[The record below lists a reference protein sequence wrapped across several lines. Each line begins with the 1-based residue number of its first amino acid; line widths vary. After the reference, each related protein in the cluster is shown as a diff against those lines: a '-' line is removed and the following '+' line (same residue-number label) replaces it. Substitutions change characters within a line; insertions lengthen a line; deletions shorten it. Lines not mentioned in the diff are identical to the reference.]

1 MRTKFQ
7 IILPIRKVR
16 AEEFPKNGF
25 TLIEIILVVMI
36 MGILSALA
44 IPQFQRLTLKAK
56 QKEASI
62 LVSTYLNAVKMHYTE
77 NGTLPLDSAAL
88 SNYISV
94 VGCYTFG
101 AKWCQADKPSGKNPQ
116 LFIKYDG
123 INGPSVDRLHS
134 VSGNY
139 HVFWEVF
146 WAKGRDTGAQWKIA
160 AIPIDSSNGYFSM
173 NGYEVRGCFNVKT
186 GVQKIWN
193 DNVNPA
199 KLKSIPYE
207 NYYPKNMARERV
219 RETFC

>member
-1 MRTKFQ
+1 MLK
-7 IILPIRKVR
+7 RKVS
-16 AEEFPKNGF
+16 AKEFPKNGF
-25 TLIEIILVVMI
+25 TLIEIIVVVMTI
-36 MGILSALA
+36 GILSALA

-56 QKEASI
+56 QKEASSLI
-62 LVSTYLNAVKMHYTE
+62 STYLDAVEMHYAE
-77 NGTLPLDSAAL
+77 NGILPLDSAAL

-139 HVFWEVF
+139 HVFWERGGGTN
-146 WAKGRDTGAQWKIA
+146 KPGGEQWKIA

-173 NGYEVRGCFNVKT
+173 NGYEVRGCFNFKT

-199 KLKSIPYE
+199 KQKGIPYE
-207 NYYPKNMARERV
+207 AYHPANIARERV